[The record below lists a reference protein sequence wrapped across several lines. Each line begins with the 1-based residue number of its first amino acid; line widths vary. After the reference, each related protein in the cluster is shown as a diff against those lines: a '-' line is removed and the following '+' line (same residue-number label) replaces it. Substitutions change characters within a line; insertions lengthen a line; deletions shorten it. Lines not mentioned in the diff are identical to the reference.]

1 MKTLKLLLVLLITSS
16 LFSSCA
22 IVKPG
27 EVGVRQTFGRLRGN
41 IIDPGLAIINPFT
54 TTLVKIPTR
63 TVNREVKL
71 NLPSKEGL
79 NVSSQISILY
89 HVKQEKAVDIIN

>member
-1 MKTLKLLLVLLITSS
+1 MKTLKLLLVLLITST

-41 IIDPGLAIINPFT
+41 IIDPGL
-54 TTLVKIPTR
+54 L
-63 TVNREVKL
+63 
-71 NLPSKEGL
+71 
-79 NVSSQISILY
+79 
-89 HVKQEKAVDIIN
+89 